1 MQEKTHQR
9 IESIIVILMII
20 GIIAMFQPWFVNIFE
35 LFEPL
40 APEADLGR
48 LYKDDIAPSVLRYGF
63 YITMLSTIAFI
74 VFSHYSLEELER
86 AYDEKG
92 KTLTS
97 LLIAMP
103 VISGFSVL
111 GTLSASMGWSAL
123 VYVFGFICSIALW
136 HSRRWGLMGLIA
148 VAVIQLGLLAIG
160 KGLIIVTVF
169 FTLTVVLTLILT
181 WPRRTMLK

>member
-1 MQEKTHQR
+1 MQEKTQQR
-9 IESIIVILMII
+9 IETIIVILII
-20 GIIAMFQPWFVNIFE
+20 TGIIAMFQPWFVNIVE
-35 LFEPL
+35 LFEPF

-48 LYKDDIAPSVLRYGF
+48 LYKNDIAPTVLRYGF
-63 YITMLSTIAFI
+63 FITMLSTIAFI

-92 KTLTS
+92 KALTY

-103 VISGFSVL
+103 VISGFSIL
-111 GTLSASMGWSAL
+111 GTLSDSLGWSAIG
-123 VYVFGFICSIALW
+123 YVFAFIFSIALW
-136 HSRRWGLMGLIA
+136 HWRRWGFIGLIA

-169 FTLTVVLTLILT
+169 FAVAVVLTLILV
-181 WPRRTMLK
+181 WPRRSLLK

>member
-9 IESIIVILMII
+9 IESIIVVLMII
-20 GIIAMFQPWFVNIFE
+20 GIIAMFQPWFVNIVE
-35 LFEPL
+35 LFEPF

-63 YITMLSTIAFI
+63 FVTMLSTIAFI

-92 KTLTS
+92 KALTY

-111 GTLSASMGWSAL
+111 GTLSNSMGWSAIG
-123 VYVFGFICSIALW
+123 YVFGFIFSIALW
-136 HSRRWGLMGLIA
+136 HWRRWGFIGLIT
-148 VAVIQLGLLAIG
+148 VALIQLGLLAIG
-160 KGLIIVTVF
+160 KSLIIVTVF
-169 FTLTVVLTLILT
+169 FVAAVILT
-181 WPRRTMLK
+181 TILVWPRRSLLK